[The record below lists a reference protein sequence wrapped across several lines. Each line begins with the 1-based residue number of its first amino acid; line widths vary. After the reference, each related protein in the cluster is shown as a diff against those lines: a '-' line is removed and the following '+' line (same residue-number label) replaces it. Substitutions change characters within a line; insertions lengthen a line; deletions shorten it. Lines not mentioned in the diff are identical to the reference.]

1 MYSFYSFHYI
11 IESLV
16 SWFKDF
22 LYNRTQRVVIGNT
35 FSESLPVFSGV
46 PQVVVI
52 DLLLF
57 LIYINDIA

>member
-1 MYSFYSFHYI
+1 MYLFYIFLYI

-16 SWFKDF
+16 SWFKEF
-22 LYNRTQRVVIGNT
+22 LDNRTQKVVIGNT

-57 LIYINDIA
+57 LNYINDIA